1 MTKQSIAGEAPIEQ
15 NGEPTGKSQIDF
27 GFLHGLYRTLWRIGG
42 PLLPAYLRRRA
53 RRGKEDPARLDER
66 FGKPSR
72 PRPPGSLVWV
82 HCASVGE
89 SLSAL
94 PLVERLLE
102 QSPGLHILFTT
113 GTVTSAT
120 MLDKRLPT
128 RAFHQYVPLDH
139 PRYVDSFLTHWH
151 PDAVFWLESEFWPN
165 LLRGVKEAVIPAAL
179 LNARLSDRS
188 FNSWKK
194 RPGFI
199 APVLGSFS
207 VCLAQDENV
216 AMKLGQLGAPRVS
229 MPGNLKFAAPLLPDA
244 TEDRKALVEMIGSR
258 PVILAAQTAPGEEV
272 LLGRCL
278 PNLKQPGQ
286 NPLLII
292 VPRHPERGPQIRQAL
307 GDLGLIVATRSG
319 YETITKSTDVYLADT
334 MGELGTFYRLEA
346 LVILGRSL
354 VPGYGGS
361 NLLEPARFGRCLIQG
376 PWTENFT
383 ALNTLFNDAKASII
397 VDGEALLT
405 ETLNN
410 LLDNPD
416 EVARLGAAGEQV
428 SVSAY
433 GVIDRVTEALGPVLS
448 KIGDGDA
455 RS

>member
-1 MTKQSIAGEAPIEQ
+1 MAKQSLAAEAPIEPIRKPQ
-15 NGEPTGKSQIDF
+15 TGF
-27 GFLHGLYRTLWRIGG
+27 GFLHDLYRTVWRIGG
-42 PLLPAYLRRRA
+42 PLLPTYLRRRA
-53 RRGKEDPARLDER
+53 RRGKEDPSRLGER
-66 FGKPSR
+66 FGTPSH
-72 PRPPGSLVWV
+72 PRPSGPLVWV

-94 PLVERLLE
+94 PLAERLLE
-102 QSPGLHILFTT
+102 QRPDLHIFFTT
-113 GTVTSAT
+113 GTVTSAAL
-120 MLDKRLPT
+120 LDKRLPA

-139 PRYVDSFLTHWH
+139 PRYVESFLTHWH

-165 LLRGVKEAVIPAAL
+165 LLRGVSEAGIPAAL

-188 FNSWKK
+188 FGRWKK

-199 APVLGSFS
+199 APVLSCFS
-207 VCLAQDENV
+207 VCLAQDEDV
-216 AMKLGQLGAPRVS
+216 AAKLKQLGAPRVS
-229 MPGNLKFAAPLLPDA
+229 MPGNLKFAAPLLPDDA
-244 TEDRKALVEMIGSR
+244 GERQHLEAMIGPR
-258 PVILAAQTAPGEEV
+258 PAILAAQTAPGEEA

-278 PNLKQPGQ
+278 PNLKQPGR

-292 VPRHPERGPQIRQAL
+292 VPRHPERGPEIRQAL
-307 GDLGLIVATRSG
+307 EDLGLIVATRSRN
-319 YETITKSTDVYLADT
+319 ETITKATDVYLGDT

-376 PWTENFT
+376 PFTENFT
-383 ALNTLFNDAKASII
+383 ALNTLFNDAEASLI

-405 ETLNN
+405 EALINLLNN
-410 LLDNPD
+410 PG
-416 EVARLGAAGEQV
+416 EAARLGAAGEQV
-428 SVSAY
+428 SHSARS
-433 GVIDRVTEALGPVLS
+433 VIDRVCEALTPVLS
-448 KIGDGDA
+448 QIGDLDA

>member
-1 MTKQSIAGEAPIEQ
+1 MAKHSLAGEAPI
-15 NGEPTGKSQIDF
+15 GPTRKPQTGF
-27 GFLHGLYRTLWRIGG
+27 GFLHDLYRTAWRIAG

-53 RRGKEDPARLDER
+53 RRGKEDLARLDER

-72 PRPPGSLVWV
+72 PRPSGSLLWV

-94 PLVERLLE
+94 PLVEHLLE
-102 QSPGLHILFTT
+102 QRPGLHVLFTT

-139 PRYVDSFLTHWH
+139 PRSVDSFLAHWH

-165 LLRGVKEAVIPAAL
+165 LLRGVREAGIPAAL

-188 FNSWKK
+188 FGRWKK

-199 APVLGSFS
+199 APVLSCFS
-207 VCLAQDENV
+207 VCLAQDEDV
-216 AMKLGQLGAPRVS
+216 ASKLKQLGAPRVS

-244 TEDRKALVEMIGSR
+244 VEERKALAAMIGSR
-258 PVILAAQTAPGEEV
+258 PIVLAAQTAPGEEA

-278 PNLKQPGQ
+278 PNLKQPGC

-292 VPRHPERGPQIRQAL
+292 APRHPERGPQIRQAL
-307 GDLGLIVATRSG
+307 EDLGLIVTTRSRH
-319 YETITKSTDVYLADT
+319 ETITKATDVYLADT
-334 MGELGTFYRLEA
+334 MGELGTFYRLDA

-361 NLLEPARFGRCLIQG
+361 NLLEPARFGRCIIQG
-376 PWTENFT
+376 PWTENFA
-383 ALNTLFNDAKASII
+383 ALNALFNDVDATVII
-397 VDGEALLT
+397 DGEALLT

-410 LLDNPD
+410 LLGHPD
-416 EVARLGAAGEQV
+416 EAARLGAAGEQV
-428 SVSAY
+428 SLSARS
-433 GVIDRVTEALGPVLS
+433 VIDRICEALNPVLS
-448 KIGDGDA
+448 QIGDLNA